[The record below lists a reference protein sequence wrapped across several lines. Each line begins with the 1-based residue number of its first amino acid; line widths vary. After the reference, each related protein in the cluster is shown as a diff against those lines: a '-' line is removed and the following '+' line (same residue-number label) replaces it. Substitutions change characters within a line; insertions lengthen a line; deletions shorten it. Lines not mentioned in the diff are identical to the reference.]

1 MIEKFSHL
9 ASMAGVLKNLA
20 PVLWGKLMFN
30 YIVVTAPVTVK
41 LKFKTISQK
50 AMIS

>member
-9 ASMAGVLKNLA
+9 ASLAGVLKNLA

-30 YIVVTAPVTVK
+30 YIVVTVK
-41 LKFKTISQK
+41 LKVKTISQK

>member
-1 MIEKFSHL
+1 
-9 ASMAGVLKNLA
+9 MAGVLKNLA

-30 YIVVTAPVTVK
+30 YIVVTVK

-50 AMIS
+50 AMVSFASNIGDGN